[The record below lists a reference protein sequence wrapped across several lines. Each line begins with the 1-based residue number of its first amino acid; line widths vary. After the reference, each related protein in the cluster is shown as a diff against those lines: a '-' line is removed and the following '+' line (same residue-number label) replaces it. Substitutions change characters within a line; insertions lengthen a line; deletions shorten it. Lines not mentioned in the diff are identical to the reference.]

1 MEVRRDTGRYAVVDI
16 ETSGLK
22 PHRHRILQIAVV
34 TVVDGAIV
42 DEWATLVRLRWWQR
56 VGPRRVHGISR
67 AHLRRAPELAHAL
80 GELARRLDGSTFV
93 AHNVKFDW
101 AFIERSARRA
111 KVALPDAPR
120 LDTLWMSR
128 SLDPDRQLLHGL
140 AAVAERY
147 GVVNSRPHDALEDAR
162 TTAAILPHLL
172 AAQPPAPAAAEPDA
186 RIDVHAP
193 PAVE

>member
-172 AAQPPAPAAAEPDA
+172 AAQPSAPAPVVEPSA
-186 RIDVHAP
+186 RIDAHAP
-193 PAVE
+193 PAE